1 MKQKELSFWLK
12 CVIAGVAVCG
22 LIIYA
27 VLIPRLADYCVTQ
40 GTLASGDS
48 LVWMI
53 SVWVSALPCYAVLV
67 LAWRIAVNIGENRS
81 FSIANAKLLKWIS
94 YLTLADVVYFFAV
107 NVCFLLMDKTPA
119 IMMGVALVICF
130 FGTAFSVCAAALSHL
145 VVKAAAI
152 EEENELTV

>member
-12 CVIAGVAVCG
+12 CVIVGVAVCG
-22 LIIYA
+22 LVIYA
-27 VLIPRLADYCVTQ
+27 VLVPKLADYCVKQ
-40 GTLASGDS
+40 GTLALENYDAW
-48 LVWMI
+48 LI
-53 SVWVSALPCYAVLV
+53 SVWVSALSCYAVLV

-107 NVCFLLMDKTPA
+107 NVIFLLMDMTPA